1 MIVSEIHI
9 LELFKDWKKGIKS
22 DSSIPLY
29 KKIYTAFRQAILNGE
44 LPNGS
49 ELPPTRKLSERLE
62 LSRSTIVKVY
72 ELLRLEGLLAAKVG
86 SGHVVS
92 YSIPNE
98 TLIFED
104 DADANPRLSKLGK
117 SFTENTNLVNSIDD
131 KFIAFRPGIPP
142 LDIFPINKWRKQANK
157 YWQYIK
163 SSELSYYS
171 EMGVEPLRN
180 TIAAYLSLS
189 RKIHCDPQQIFVV
202 GGSLQSLF
210 LIGSL
215 LIDRGDEVL
224 LENPTFPNVHSVFR
238 GLQAS
243 ISGIEVDQNGARLS
257 AYENQSKKLKI
268 LHLTPSCHYPMG
280 SKMSLERKQEAIALA
295 HKTGAFIIE
304 NDYEHEINNPAHS
317 DKSIYSLDQEKQT
330 FYLSTFNRILH
341 PSIRVGYM
349 VVPKSLVKPMK
360 ALMRHS
366 HLFVSPAT
374 QYMLNGFMQDN
385 LLNKHVKK
393 VEQINTLRNHMFKDR
408 LASLQKTLAE
418 TVQFQIPSLHTTVQL
433 KNGIPDHEVANKMY
447 QKGIIGHALSKC
459 YLGANKKQGI
469 IFGHSSVRTQQMSQK
484 IDVLIKTMKTFS

>member
-171 EMGVEPLRN
+171 
-180 TIAAYLSLS
+180 
-189 RKIHCDPQQIFVV
+189 
-202 GGSLQSLF
+202 
-210 LIGSL
+210 
-215 LIDRGDEVL
+215 
-224 LENPTFPNVHSVFR
+224 
-238 GLQAS
+238 
-243 ISGIEVDQNGARLS
+243 
-257 AYENQSKKLKI
+257 
-268 LHLTPSCHYPMG
+268 
-280 SKMSLERKQEAIALA
+280 
-295 HKTGAFIIE
+295 
-304 NDYEHEINNPAHS
+304 
-317 DKSIYSLDQEKQT
+317 
-330 FYLSTFNRILH
+330 
-341 PSIRVGYM
+341 
-349 VVPKSLVKPMK
+349 
-360 ALMRHS
+360 
-366 HLFVSPAT
+366 
-374 QYMLNGFMQDN
+374 
-385 LLNKHVKK
+385 
-393 VEQINTLRNHMFKDR
+393 
-408 LASLQKTLAE
+408 
-418 TVQFQIPSLHTTVQL
+418 
-433 KNGIPDHEVANKMY
+433 
-447 QKGIIGHALSKC
+447 
-459 YLGANKKQGI
+459 
-469 IFGHSSVRTQQMSQK
+469 
-484 IDVLIKTMKTFS
+484 